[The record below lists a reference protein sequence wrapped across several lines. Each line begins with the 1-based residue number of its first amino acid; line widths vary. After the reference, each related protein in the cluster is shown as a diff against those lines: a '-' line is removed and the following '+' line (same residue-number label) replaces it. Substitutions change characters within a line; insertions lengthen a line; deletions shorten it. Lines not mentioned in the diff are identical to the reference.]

1 MQPRICFK
9 KAYLNEIVMNEV
21 NYFILCCLNNEY
33 KSLRQ
38 KSGVYIF
45 KVPQGDDK
53 WNSKWRKDIKEDNSK
68 KYLDL

>member
-1 MQPRICFK
+1 
-9 KAYLNEIVMNEV
+9 MNEA
-21 NYFILCCLNNEY
+21 NYFIFCCLNNKY
-33 KSLRQ
+33 KSLRE

-68 KYLDL
+68 KHLDL